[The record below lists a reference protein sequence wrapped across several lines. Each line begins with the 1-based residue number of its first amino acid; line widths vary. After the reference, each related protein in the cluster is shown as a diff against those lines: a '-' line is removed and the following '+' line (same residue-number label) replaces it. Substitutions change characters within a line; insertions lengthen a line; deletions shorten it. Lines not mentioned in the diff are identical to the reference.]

1 MAYSSEAS
9 ANGND
14 GFNAHYQV
22 RVLADTLPLFSGIQI
37 HNINNRLSEN
47 SSLTNCVHSLTE
59 NKEIEQ
65 SQQLKLPSLL
75 TKPRSISATFF
86 THQIVQELADH
97 GVFVDNSLVFKAER
111 ELGPSPWGGWLNK
124 ILQKALDT
132 KSLVCD
138 VLPGMWGNE
147 LGGSQATQ
155 SGTTHL
161 VSLLYL

>member
-14 GFNAHYQV
+14 SFHARYQV
-22 RVLADTLPLFSGIQI
+22 RILADTLPLFSGIQI

-59 NKEIEQ
+59 NEE
-65 SQQLKLPSLL
+65 SQQLKLTSLL

-86 THQIVQELADH
+86 THQVIQELADH
-97 GVFVDNSLVFKAER
+97 GVFVDNALVFQVER
-111 ELGPSPWGGWLNK
+111 QLGPSPWGGWLNK
-124 ILQKALDT
+124 ILQKALNT

-147 LGGSQATQ
+147 LEGSQATQ